1 MAEGTRGPMERW
13 TAVLSALTERDTWG
27 VRDLASHLGL
37 APSVVHRVLHQM
49 ETNGLTSAAGRGQ
62 FRMGPELMR
71 IGRLTVDR
79 TDMRG
84 IARPALE
91 AAARRLDETVFLT
104 VYSSGRRQLWAVI
117 AAETTNP
124 LRYDW
129 ENLREWSDVHVG
141 ATGLGILAFLDE
153 AERELVVTSRPSQDQ
168 PILRQRVAATRSA
181 GYATSHGERYA
192 DAVEVAAP
200 IWHAGRRVT
209 GDVVAAWPDNRTSP
223 EKEALAAA
231 VVVEAASQISHDLG
245 FRSG

>member
-129 ENLREWSDVHVG
+129 ENLRDWSDVHVG

-153 AERELVVTSRPSQDQ
+153 AEREIGGHLEA
-168 PILRQRVAATRSA
+168 VA
-181 GYATSHGERYA
+181 GPA
-192 DAVEVAAP
+192 DP
-200 IWHAGRRVT
+200 
-209 GDVVAAWPDNRTSP
+209 
-223 EKEALAAA
+223 
-231 VVVEAASQISHDLG
+231 EAARCGYQKRRIRDKS
-245 FRSG
+245 R